1 MPEFGININNR
12 EPLLIESYTVDR
24 MMDMGVQAEKHGFD
38 SVWVGDSLLDRPRLE
53 PISLLGYLAA
63 ATDDVRLGTGCM
75 ITPLRDPLQF
85 LQAWN
90 SLEML
95 TDGQMVLGACMG
107 PPTAG
112 CKEQYEAVGLNYR
125 ARAKMLEE
133 QLEIFNQYWS
143 EGEINYEG
151 DIYEYEG
158 IDFERGEQVRD
169 LSAVQEEPPI
179 HVISNPAHH
188 DSDSDDVLNR
198 AAWRIVEL
206 GSGWMASGLGAAP
219 DKYEQ
224 QWNMIKEYAEE
235 NGYDPDGIQNSFQV
249 TMTIDDDEK
258 TANQKMEEYIR
269 TYYPQLYEGKDPLEW
284 GPSGDADVL
293 IDWIQDFYERGNDE
307 FIIRFGGSDAG
318 EQMEQFVDEVIPS
331 FR

>member
-1 MPEFGININNR
+1 
-12 EPLLIESYTVDR
+12 
-24 MMDMGVQAEKHGFD
+24 MGVAAANAAAAVSAGAD
-38 SVWVGDSLLDRPRLE
+38 SVDATVGGVGERLDGDVDVVADGVDHRGGRLPDRLRIARARRVRERDVRAAGLADDARPLPEVLIGGAHRVHQRRARVDAALDRA
-53 PISLLGYLAA
+53 GDVLA
-63 ATDDVRLGTGCM
+63 
-75 ITPLRDPLQF
+75 
-85 LQAWN
+85 
-90 SLEML
+90 
-95 TDGQMVLGACMG
+95 
-107 PPTAG
+107 
-112 CKEQYEAVGLNYR
+112 
-125 ARAKMLEE
+125 E
-133 QLEIFNQYWS
+133 QLQRLHAALAERVLQLDV
-143 EGEINYEG
+143 GG
-151 DIYEYEG
+151 VDDHLDLVG

-258 TANQKMEEYIR
+258 AANQKMEEYIR

>member
-1 MPEFGININNR
+1 MPEFGVNINNR
-12 EPLLIESYTVDR
+12 EPLLMESYSVDR

-53 PISLLGYLAA
+53 PISLLGHLAA
-63 ATDDVRLGTGCM
+63 ATEDVRLGTGCM

-95 TDGQMVLGACMG
+95 TDGRMVLGACMG

-133 QLEIFNQYWS
+133 QLEIFKQFWQEN
-143 EGEINYEG
+143 ELNYDG
-151 DIYEYEG
+151 DIYQYEDV
-158 IDFERGEQVRD
+158 DFRRGPQVRD
-169 LSAVQEEPPI
+169 LAPVQDDPPI

-188 DSDSDDVLNR
+188 DSDSEDVVNR
-198 AAWRIVEL
+198 AAWRIAEL
-206 GSGWMASGLGAAP
+206 GDGWMAAGLGHAP
-219 DKYEQ
+219 DKYEH
-224 QWNMIKEYAEE
+224 QWNVITEYAEE
-235 NGYDPDGIQNSFQV
+235 NGYDPDDIQNSFQV
-249 TMTIDDDEK
+249 TMTIDDD
-258 TANQKMEEYIR
+258 TAAADEKMEQYIK

-284 GPSGDADVL
+284 GPSGDADDL
-293 IDWIQDFYERGNDE
+293 IDWIEEFHDRGVNE
-307 FIIRFGGSDAG
+307 FIVRFGGSDAS
-318 EQMEQFVDEVIPS
+318 QQLEQFVDEVIPS